1 LDPPPPDSPAWT
13 ALFRATRFDP
23 CAERALLLAALGIDY
38 YLLVQE
44 SDDSY
49 ALLVEEGVAGRAAAE
64 LALYERE
71 NQGWPPPP
79 ESLPTEAPS
88 RLHSLVGY
96 AGLLVAVFYL
106 GRTRTFGLDWWQAGR
121 GDADLITTGQ
131 WWRALTALTLHA
143 DEAHLLSNL
152 LFCTFF
158 AFLLCRQLGAG
169 ATWFAVLLAGATGNL
184 LSASL
189 HPAGHRF
196 IGASTAVFSAVGLLS
211 ALQFRRRPSRWRQ
224 WAPLVIG
231 ALLLG
236 FLGTAG
242 ERTDVLAHL
251 TGLAAGL
258 LLGLGWRRLPTPL
271 PSCIQTL
278 LGTATLSS
286 ILLAWAWALA
296 AGG

>member
-1 LDPPPPDSPAWT
+1 MTTSQDAPLWVPLCHADH
-13 ALFRATRFDP
+13 FDP
-23 CAERALLLAALGIDY
+23 CAERALVLEALGIDY
-38 YLLVQE
+38 LLLE
-44 SDDSY
+44 EGG
-49 ALLVEEGVAGRAAAE
+49 AFTLLVEEGVAGRAAAE

-79 ESLPTEAPS
+79 ESLPAEAPG

-96 AGLLVAVFYL
+96 AGLLVAFFYL
-106 GRTRTFGLDWWQAGR
+106 ERTRTFGLDWWQAGR

-152 LFCTFF
+152 LFGAFF

-169 ATWFAVLLAGATGNL
+169 AAWFAVLLAGAAGNL
-184 LSASL
+184 LNASL

-196 IGASTAVFSAVGLLS
+196 IGASTAVFGAVGLLS

-258 LLGLGWRRLPTPL
+258 LLGLIWRHLPAPL
-271 PSCIQTL
+271 PPPVQTTLGAGALFSLALAWIWAL
-278 LGTATLSS
+278 LG
-286 ILLAWAWALA
+286 
-296 AGG
+296 